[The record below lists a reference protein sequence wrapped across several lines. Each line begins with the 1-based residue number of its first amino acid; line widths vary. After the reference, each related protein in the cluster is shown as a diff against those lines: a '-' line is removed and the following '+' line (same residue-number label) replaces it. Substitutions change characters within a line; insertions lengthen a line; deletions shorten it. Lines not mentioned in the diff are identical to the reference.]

1 MRVKIKYLY
10 GARISVDIEMSD
22 TPREIIA
29 KAIAQNDKSDV
40 AVIFADETALNE
52 ISEGKCEIDT
62 TLSIF
67 TLETREGLVQLDWD
81 IPVGEQVKAQLS
93 EISNAGREVEF
104 IIIIVHYVT

>member
-1 MRVKIKYLY
+1 MRVKIKNVN
-10 GARISVDIEMSD
+10 GGSISVDIEMND
-22 TPREIIA
+22 TPKQIIA

-81 IPVGEQVKAQLS
+81 IPIEKQVETQINKIIS
-93 EISNAGREVEF
+93 EGYEVEF
-104 IIIIVHYVT
+104 ISAITQYV